1 MPNKPEEQNA
11 PKMISKGPNKQG
23 MDWGPRSP
31 IIYTSVTESDP
42 DLKKPKALGI
52 IDEDEVGL
60 TIDHSGDQIVIDI
73 NDYRYTDQ
81 SVAIEKLG
89 GKLRVLVWA
98 DKAGEPPYIIDFNET
113 EPKEAK

>member
-1 MPNKPEEQNA
+1 
-11 PKMISKGPNKQG
+11 MISKGPNKKG

-31 IIYTSVTESDP
+31 VIYTSVTEGDP
-42 DLKKPKALGI
+42 YLKQPMALGV

-60 TIDHSGDQIVIDI
+60 TIAHSNEQITIDI

-89 GKLRVLVWA
+89 GKLRILVWA
-98 DKAGEPPYIIDFNET
+98 DPADPAPYIIEFKET
-113 EPKEAK
+113 EPEEAK